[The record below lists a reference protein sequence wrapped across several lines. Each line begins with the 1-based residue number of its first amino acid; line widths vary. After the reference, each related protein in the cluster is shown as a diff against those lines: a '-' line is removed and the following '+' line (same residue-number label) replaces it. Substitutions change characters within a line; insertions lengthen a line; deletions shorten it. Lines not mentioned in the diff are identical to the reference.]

1 VLFEKERSLP
11 VRQETLHREVD
22 DDHEIRS
29 FIVRVWVEKNGDG
42 AQRSIY
48 RGQVVCLPNRER
60 HYIKQLG
67 EIIAIIQNNL
77 DENPA
82 AT

>member
-1 VLFEKERSLP
+1 VLFEKESSLP
-11 VRQETLHREVD
+11 VRPENLHREVD
-22 DDHEIRS
+22 DDHKIHS

-42 AQRSIY
+42 WQSPVY

-60 HYIKQLG
+60 HYIKQLE
-67 EIIAIIQNNL
+67 EIITLIQNNL
-77 DENPA
+77 DENQT